1 LLYIERYMAT
11 GSERKKANDLF
22 TALGHPLRRQIL
34 RKMLEEDSEM
44 TPLELSVY
52 LGEPL
57 SALSYHVRV
66 LAECGAV
73 KLARTRQV
81 RGSTQH
87 FYSPAIDTPWAR
99 SALDSTEDPP
109 HRGGPRGEEKA

>member
-1 LLYIERYMAT
+1 MAT
-11 GSERKKANDLF
+11 KSGPKANDLF
-22 TALGHPLRRQIL
+22 TALGHPLRRRIL
-34 RKMLEEDSEM
+34 RKMLKQRGEVS
-44 TPLELSVY
+44 PRELAAD

-73 KLARTRQV
+73 KLTRTRQI

-87 FYSPAIDTPWAR
+87 FYRPAVKAAWAR
-99 SALDSTEDPP
+99 SALESERAPRKDG
-109 HRGGPRGEEKA
+109 RRGEEKGR